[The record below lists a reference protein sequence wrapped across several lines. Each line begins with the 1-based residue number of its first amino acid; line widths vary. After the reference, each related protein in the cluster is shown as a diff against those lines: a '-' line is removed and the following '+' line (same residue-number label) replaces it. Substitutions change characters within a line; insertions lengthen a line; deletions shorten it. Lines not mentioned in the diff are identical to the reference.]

1 MAEAKPVRSTNA
13 AELEEEEHQE
23 ASERGSPRAAVV
35 YEAIRREGSDELERP
50 SSALFWSGLA
60 AGLSMG
66 FSLVAEGLLRAVL
79 PDASWRPLVV
89 KTGYALGFIIVILG
103 RQQLFTENTLTPILP
118 LLQRKTARAFADVCR
133 LCVVV
138 LTANVIGTAIF
149 GWLAARAPAFSEETK
164 TVFSQIAAESLTGP
178 ALEHFVGAIFAGWL
192 IALIVWLLPFAE
204 TNRVFII
211 LLLTWVIGVAHFP
224 HIIAGSVTM
233 FYAIIHDG
241 APLIGC
247 LANYWLPTLAGNI
260 IGGVTLV
267 AALNHAQ
274 VVAGDDVKLE

>member
-1 MAEAKPVRSTNA
+1 MAEAKTLA
-13 AELEEEEHQE
+13 TTGELEEDEHQE

-35 YEAIRREGSDELERP
+35 YEAIRREGSDELDRP

-66 FSLVAEGLLRAVL
+66 FSMVAEGLLRASL

-118 LLQRKTARAFADVCR
+118 LLRRKTAQAFADVCR
-133 LCVVV
+133 LCAVV
-138 LTANVIGTAIF
+138 LAANVIGTAIF
-149 GWLAARAPAFSEETK
+149 AWLAASTPAFTERTR
-164 TVFSQIAAESLTGP
+164 TVFSQIAAESLAAP
-178 ALEHFVGAIFAGWL
+178 ALDHFVGAIFAGWL

-247 LANYWLPTLAGNI
+247 LGNYWLPTLAGNV

-274 VVAGDDVKLE
+274 VVAGVDAKSE